1 MKCKIRLVFPP
12 YVVNLRHS
20 DEMILYQ
27 IKESEGKS
35 LLLLKV

>member
-1 MKCKIRLVFPP
+1 MFPP

-20 DEMILYQ
+20 DETVLYQ
-27 IKESEGKS
+27 IRESVGKS